1 MHQGLDQSPKGFSI
15 FARFLVFPTLDSRL
29 PTTRSREP
37 TGKKYSSII
46 LIKGE
51 ARVKK
56 FLMTTIILHALLR
69 HLRPLEQ
76 LLKGEP
82 MIALILFLM
91 TKFLMSSKI
100 TAKISLKRLHRFLS
114 GTLDG
119 PTRKM
124 CLNLEL
130 RSQLEMRLINF
141 TNFGMILTRGGSIPI
156 LMRKTK
162 KKALIAT
169 NEGLFVFLFC
179 YYPKHIFKGQQY
191 LNNM

>member
-1 MHQGLDQSPKGFSI
+1 M
-15 FARFLVFPTLDSRL
+15 
-29 PTTRSREP
+29 
-37 TGKKYSSII
+37 
-46 LIKGE
+46 
-51 ARVKK
+51 KK
-56 FLMTTIILHALLR
+56 FLMMMIILLALLR

-119 PTRKM
+119 QTRKM
-124 CLNLEL
+124 YLNLEL

-169 NEGLFVFLFC
+169 NEGLFVCLFL
-179 YYPKHIFKGQQY
+179 
-191 LNNM
+191 

>member
-1 MHQGLDQSPKGFSI
+1 MYQGLDQSPKGFFI

-29 PTTRSREP
+29 PTTRLREP

-82 MIALILFLM
+82 MIALILSLM
-91 TKFLMSSKI
+91 MKFLMSSRI
-100 TAKISLKRLHRFLS
+100 TAKISLKRLHRFLNV
-114 GTLDG
+114 TLDG
-119 PTRKM
+119 QTRRT

-130 RSQLEMRLINF
+130 RNQHEMRSINF

-156 LMRKTK
+156 LMKKTK
-162 KKALIAT
+162 KKALIAM
-169 NEGLFVFLFC
+169 NEG
-179 YYPKHIFKGQQY
+179 G
-191 LNNM
+191 